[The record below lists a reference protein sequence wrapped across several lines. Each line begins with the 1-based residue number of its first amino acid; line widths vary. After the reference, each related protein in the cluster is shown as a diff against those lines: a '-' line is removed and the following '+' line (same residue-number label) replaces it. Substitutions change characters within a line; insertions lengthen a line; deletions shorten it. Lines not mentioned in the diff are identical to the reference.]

1 MHSKRALVD
10 MSELSES
17 HFITRS
23 VFYFMLIDRCPTQGG
38 KRKRKNKEREGKI
51 PKDFKRF
58 TI

>member
-23 VFYFMLIDRCPTQGG
+23 VFYFMQIDKCPTQGG
-38 KRKRKNKEREGKI
+38 EGKI
-51 PKDFKRF
+51 KDK
-58 TI
+58 